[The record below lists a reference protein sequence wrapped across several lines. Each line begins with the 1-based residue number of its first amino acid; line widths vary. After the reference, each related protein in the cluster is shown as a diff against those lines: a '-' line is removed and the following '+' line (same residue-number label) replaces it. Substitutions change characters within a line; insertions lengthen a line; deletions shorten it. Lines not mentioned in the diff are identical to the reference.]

1 MNKNLTLLTAFAAVG
16 MLAACE
22 RPAAPD
28 FTASQK
34 VEVKILNSTEFQFL
48 GGNKALLDTTKGD
61 ISDFFTTDPNGT
73 VSISTTEDF
82 DFGDLN
88 DAIPV
93 ISVAPTTVNAEVGP
107 LRLNE
112 FSSDS
117 GPDGLGKASFQQLT
131 GLNPALVPA
140 GTLIPA
146 GGSPSPVNIN
156 LATNYL
162 VSATIQSGS
171 IVMTLNN
178 KLGFNL
184 NTVNVSVRSGTTTV
198 GQINFTN
205 LAHNTTQTS
214 TLAIP
219 NGTVLASI
227 NVSVSIAWN
236 QQFTTANPDELIV
249 QNVAGDA
256 LEASEVVAAIGP
268 QSFSTGGKIVV
279 AEDQFLFTQPGDY
292 IEVESGTLDINRI
305 ANNMGLG
312 IESFVLSLP
321 SIRRPPY
328 GVGDSLVI
336 RFEGATA
343 LTSGRVIENFLIP
356 LANTRIIAPNNE
368 VTYSVAATTQ
378 DLRQGSN
385 STPATL
391 RAADNVFASVGISDL
406 AIRTAIGTI
415 VTKSVDLNENDPTN
429 GTNID
434 LFNDIEANVI
444 SLDGIDDLSDKIE
457 GLQFTDA
464 RLAITY
470 QTNIGIGAKVVG
482 AFVGVDAKGQTLY
495 LTGKSGSPLFVSS
508 NPHTDLTANG
518 TPLLASQMIQFELA
532 TSPDGSMVSGSIDF
546 DNTNSTIIDFLNK
559 LPVEIRFVGKA
570 VINEDNERG
579 QIQQPV
585 RFEPQILVDI
595 PLSIQTVTAAV
606 YEDTLDVDLGDL
618 PGPEEDQRLSS
629 ANITVNYV
637 NKLPLEINIAL
648 DFMDENMVVLTS
660 SPRVGQAATKLSA
673 APVDAN
679 GFVLPAG
686 RSGQL
691 VIELNQSQI
700 DILNRTRHIGLRTSL
715 LTTDNGAVRIR
726 AQDGFSMSLN
736 GSFSI
741 TSSFSN

>member
-1 MNKNLTLLTAFAAVG
+1 MNKTLTPIAIIAMMGLIAS
-16 MLAACE
+16 CE
-22 RPAAPD
+22 RPASPD
-28 FTASQK
+28 FTANQN
-34 VEVKILNSTEFQFL
+34 VQIKILNSTEFKFL

-61 ISDFFTTDPNGT
+61 IADFFSTDPNGT

-107 LRLNE
+107 LKLNE

-131 GLNPALVPA
+131 GINPALVPA
-140 GTLIPA
+140 GTQLPA

-184 NTVNVSVRSGTTTV
+184 NTVNVTLRSGATTV
-198 GQINFTN
+198 GQLNFTN
-205 LAHNTTQTS
+205 LTHNTTKTS
-214 TLAIP
+214 ALVIP
-219 NGTVLASI
+219 TGTVLANI
-227 NVSVSIAWN
+227 NVNVSISWN
-236 QQFTTANPDELIV
+236 EQVTTANPNELVV

-256 LEASEVVAAIGP
+256 LEASQVVAAIGP
-268 QSFSTGGKIVV
+268 QSFSTKGEIVV

-312 IESFVLSLP
+312 IQSFVLSLP
-321 SIRRPPY
+321 SIRRAPY

-356 LANTRIIAPNNE
+356 LSNTRIIAPNN
-368 VTYSVAATTQ
+368 VVRYSVAATTQ

-391 RAADNVFASVGISDL
+391 RAADNVFASVGISNL
-406 AIRTAIGTI
+406 AIRSAIGTI
-415 VTKSVDLNENDPTN
+415 VTKSVDLNENDPSN
-429 GTNID
+429 GLKID
-434 LFNDIEANVI
+434 LFNDNEANVI

-464 RLAITY
+464 RLSISY
-470 QTNIGIGAKVVG
+470 KTNIGVAAKVVG

-495 LTGKSGSPLFVSS
+495 LTGKPGSPLFVAS
-508 NPHTDLTANG
+508 NPHSDLTANG
-518 TPLLASQMIQFELA
+518 TPLAASQMIQFQLA
-532 TSPDGSMVSGSIDF
+532 TSPDGSMVSGAINF

-570 VINEDNERG
+570 VINENNLRG
-579 QIQQPV
+579 QIQSPV

-618 PGPEEDQRLSS
+618 PGPDEDIRLNS
-629 ANITVNYV
+629 ASITVNYV
-637 NKLPLEINIAL
+637 NKLPLEINLAL
-648 DFMDENMVVLTS
+648 DFMDDSMTVLTS
-660 SPRVGQAATKLSA
+660 SPRVGQPATKLLA
-673 APVDAN
+673 APVDGN

-686 RSGQL
+686 QSGQL
-691 VIELNQSQI
+691 VIQLNQSQI
-700 DILNRTRHIGLRTSL
+700 DVLNRTKHIGLRTSL
-715 LTTDNGAVRIR
+715 LTTDNKVVRIR
-726 AQDGFSMSLN
+726 AQDGFSMGLT
-736 GSFSI
+736 GSFTI

>member
-1 MNKNLTLLTAFAAVG
+1 
-16 MLAACE
+16 
-22 RPAAPD
+22 
-28 FTASQK
+28 
-34 VEVKILNSTEFQFL
+34 
-48 GGNKALLDTTKGD
+48 
-61 ISDFFTTDPNGT
+61 
-73 VSISTTEDF
+73 
-82 DFGDLN
+82 
-88 DAIPV
+88 
-93 ISVAPTTVNAEVGP
+93 
-107 LRLNE
+107 
-112 FSSDS
+112 
-117 GPDGLGKASFQQLT
+117 
-131 GLNPALVPA
+131 
-140 GTLIPA
+140 
-146 GGSPSPVNIN
+146 
-156 LATNYL
+156 
-162 VSATIQSGS
+162 
-171 IVMTLNN
+171 
-178 KLGFNL
+178 FNL
-184 NTVNVSVRSGTTTV
+184 NTVNVSIRSGNSTV
-198 GQINFTN
+198 GQLNFTN

-214 TLAIP
+214 ALVIP
-219 NGTVLASI
+219 TGTVLASI
-227 NVSVSIAWN
+227 NVNVSIAWN
-236 QQFTTANPDELIV
+236 QQLTVANPNELIV

-256 LEASEVVAAIGP
+256 LEASQVVAAIGP
-268 QSFSTGGKIVV
+268 QSFSTAGEIVV

-321 SIRRPPY
+321 SIRRAPY

-356 LANTRIIAPNNE
+356 LTNTRIIAPNN
-368 VTYSVAATTQ
+368 VVRYSVSATTQ

-391 RAADNVFASVGISDL
+391 RAADNVFASVGISNL

-415 VTKSVDLNENDPTN
+415 VSKSVDLNENDLSN
-429 GTNID
+429 GSNID

-464 RLAITY
+464 RLAISY
-470 QTNIGIGAKVVG
+470 QTNIGVAAKVVG
-482 AFVGVDAKGQTLY
+482 SFVGVDAKGQTLY
-495 LTGKSGSPLFVSS
+495 LTGKPGSPLFVAS
-508 NPHTDLTANG
+508 NPHTELTANG
-518 TPLLASQMIQFELA
+518 TTLAASQMIQFQLA

-570 VINEDNERG
+570 VINENNLRG
-579 QIQQPV
+579 QIQAPV

-618 PGPEEDQRLSS
+618 PGPEEDTRLNS
-629 ANITVNYV
+629 ASITVNYV

-648 DFMDENMVVLTS
+648 DFMDHNMTVLTS
-660 SPRVGQAATKLSA
+660 SPRVGQDATKLLA

-691 VIELNQSQI
+691 VIQLNQSQI
-700 DILNRTRHIGLRTSL
+700 DILNQTRHIGLRTSL
-715 LTTDNGAVRIR
+715 LTTDNRAVRIR
-726 AQDGFSMSLN
+726 AQDGFSMGLT

>member
-1 MNKNLTLLTAFAAVG
+1 MKPHISLLIAVSALG
-16 MLAACE
+16 VFAACE
-22 RPAAPD
+22 MPNDPD
-28 FTASQK
+28 FKANQK

-48 GGNKALLDTTKGD
+48 GGNKALLDTTKGN
-61 ISDFFTTDPNGT
+61 ISDFFKTDPNGT

-93 ISVAPTTVNAEVGP
+93 ISVAPTEVDAEVGP

-112 FSSDS
+112 FASES

-131 GLNPALVPA
+131 GINPALVPA
-140 GTLIPA
+140 GTLLPA

-184 NTVNVSVRSGTTTV
+184 STVNVTVKSGSSTV
-198 GQINFTN
+198 GQLNFVN
-205 LAHNTTQTS
+205 LAHNTTQT
-214 TLAIP
+214 TALVIP
-219 NGTVLASI
+219 TGTVLASI
-227 NVSVSIAWN
+227 NVDVSIAWN
-236 QQFTTANPDELIV
+236 QQQTVAQPNELVV
-249 QNVAGDA
+249 QNVSGDA
-256 LEASEVVAAIGP
+256 LEASQVVAAIGP
-268 QSFSTGGKIVV
+268 QSFSTAGEFVV
-279 AEDQFLFTQPGDY
+279 AEDQFLFTDPRDY
-292 IEVESGTLDINRI
+292 IEVASGTLDINRI

-312 IESFVLSLP
+312 IESFVLSFP
-321 SIRRPPY
+321 SIRRAPY
-328 GVGDSLVI
+328 GIADSLVI

-343 LTSGRVIENFLIP
+343 LTSGRVFENFLIP
-356 LANTRIIAPNNE
+356 LANTRIIAPNN
-368 VTYSVAATTQ
+368 VVKYSVAATTQ
-378 DLRQGSN
+378 DLRQGSS

-391 RAADNVFASVGISDL
+391 RASDNVFASVGISNL
-406 AIRTAIGTI
+406 SIRSAIGTI
-415 VTKSVDLNENDPTN
+415 VTKSVDLNENDPSN
-429 GTNID
+429 GLNID

-470 QTNIGIGAKVVG
+470 QTNIGVGAKVVG
-482 AFVGVDAKGQTLY
+482 SFVGVDAKGQTLF
-495 LTGKSGSPLFVSS
+495 LTGKSGSPLFVSN

-518 TPLLASQMIQFELA
+518 TTLLPSQMIQFELA
-532 TSPDGSMVSGSIDF
+532 TSPDGSMISGSIDF
-546 DNTNSTIIDFLNK
+546 DNTNSSIIEFLNK

-570 VINEDNERG
+570 VINEGNERG
-579 QIQQPV
+579 QIQSPV

-606 YEDTLDVDLGDL
+606 YEDTLDVDLGAL
-618 PGPEEDQRLSS
+618 PGPEEDNRLNT
-629 ANITVNYV
+629 ARITINYV

-648 DFMDENMVVLTS
+648 DFMDEAMTVLTS
-660 SPRVGQAATKLSA
+660 SPRAGQAATKLSA
-673 APVDAN
+673 APVDVN

-686 RSGQL
+686 RSGSL
-691 VIELNQSQI
+691 VIDLNQAQM

-715 LTTDNGAVRIR
+715 LTTENKAVRIR

>member
-1 MNKNLTLLTAFAAVG
+1 MKQHLALLLAVSSVGLLTS
-16 MLAACE
+16 CE
-22 RPAAPD
+22 VPASPD
-28 FTASQK
+28 FDASQK

-48 GGNKALLDTTKGD
+48 GGKKALLDTTKGD
-61 ISDFFTTDPNGT
+61 ISDFIKTDPNGT

-131 GLNPALVPA
+131 GINPALVPA
-140 GTLIPA
+140 GTLLPA

-184 NTVNVSVRSGTTTV
+184 NTVNVSVRSGSTTV
-198 GQINFTN
+198 GQLSFTN
-205 LAHNTTQTS
+205 LAHNTVQTS
-214 TLAIP
+214 SLVIP

-227 NVSVSIAWN
+227 NVNVSIAWN
-236 QQFTTANPDELIV
+236 QQFTVANPNELIV

-256 LEASEVVAAIGP
+256 LEASQVVAAIGP
-268 QSFSTGGKIVV
+268 QSFSTAGTIVV

-321 SIRRPPY
+321 SIRRAPY

-356 LANTRIIAPNNE
+356 LANMRIIAPNN
-368 VTYSVAATTQ
+368 VVRYSVAATTQ

-391 RAADNVFASVGISDL
+391 RAADNVFASVGISNL

-415 VTKSVDLNENDPTN
+415 VTKSVDLNENDPSN

-434 LFNDIEANVI
+434 LFNDVEANLI
-444 SLDGIDDLSDKIE
+444 TLDGIEDLSDKIE

-464 RLAITY
+464 RLAISY

-482 AFVGVDAKGQTLY
+482 SFVGVDAKGQTLY
-495 LTGKSGSPLFVSS
+495 LTGKPGSPLFVSS

-518 TPLLASQMIQFELA
+518 TTLSASQMIQFELA
-532 TSPDGSMVSGSIDF
+532 TSTDGSMISGSIDF

-559 LPVEIRFVGKA
+559 LPVEIRFIGKA

-579 QIQQPV
+579 QISQPV

-606 YEDTLDVDLGDL
+606 YEDTLDVDMAEL
-618 PGPEEDQRLSS
+618 PGPEEDTKLKTAS
-629 ANITVNYV
+629 ITINYV

-648 DFMDENMVVLTS
+648 DFMDENFAVLTS
-660 SPRVGQAATKLSA
+660 SPRSGQAATKLSA
-673 APVDAN
+673 APVSSN
-679 GFVLPAG
+679 GFVVPGGRAG
-686 RSGQL
+686 TM
-691 VIELNQSQI
+691 VIELNQAQM
-700 DILNRTRHIGLRTSL
+700 DVLNRTRHIGLRTSL

-741 TSSFSN
+741 TTSFSN